1 MAGQEPEADP
11 NLFADAELMEFSG
24 GEPLRALEEYRRLA
38 ASPNPAIR
46 AGALVREA
54 RVLRNTGRERESR
67 AVYSVLAGIRGVT
80 VGGAPADLAA
90 RCALGDP
97 SIKEDLLRGKWALT
111 RGQFEFYWSQAAD
124 GARLPRSAPP
134 AGSAALTEAAVLAGQ
149 SAEGSGSGQR
159 TAWIGGEPFFL
170 LWRNGTV
177 LVTKPGRF
185 IERIG
190 AGIGDGIGEDL
201 APGAS
206 LRVAAADADGH
217 IVYGQRSSPGSS
229 PSRGVVR
236 AAAETQLP
244 WTLYLSSAQQAES
257 ANLAAGQRFL
267 LFGTSAM
274 VAFMLLAA
282 YFIAR
287 AMRRE
292 AETARMQSDFVS
304 AVSHEFRSPLTSL
317 RQLSEMLAQGRV
329 PAGERRQLYYETL
342 VRETTRLQRLVEG
355 LLHFGRMEAGARPYR
370 FEELDAGK
378 LVERV
383 VSEMMPQAAGLGRRI
398 EASGAGEPCLI
409 EADQEA
415 IAVALRNLLDNALK
429 YSPGEP
435 VVWVE
440 WEARDIGM
448 RRAVAIRVRDKGLGI
463 AAPERKAIFRR
474 FVRGAAAQ
482 ATNSKG
488 SGLGLAMVQHIVA
501 AHGGRI
507 LVASQPGVGS
517 EFTMLLPQ
525 ASLGAHNASLCA
537 RPL

>member
-1 MAGQEPEADP
+1 M
-11 NLFADAELMEFSG
+11 
-24 GEPLRALEEYRRLA
+24 
-38 ASPNPAIR
+38 
-46 AGALVREA
+46 
-54 RVLRNTGRERESR
+54 
-67 AVYSVLAGIRGVT
+67 RGVT
-80 VGGAPADLAA
+80 IGGAPADLAA

-97 SIKEDLLRGKWALT
+97 SIKEDLLRGRWALT
-111 RGQFEFYWSQAAD
+111 RGQFKFYWSQTAH
-124 GARLPRSAPP
+124 GAPP
-134 AGSAALTEAAVLAGQ
+134 PESVALAEAAALAGQ
-149 SAEGSGSGQR
+149 SADGFGIGQR
-159 TAWIGGEPFFL
+159 TAWIRSEPFFL

-185 IERIG
+185 I
-190 AGIGDGIGEDL
+190 AGIGEGIGEGVT
-201 APGAS
+201 PEAS

-217 IVYGQRSSPGSS
+217 IVYGQRSSPGNSS
-229 PSRGVVR
+229 ARAVVR
-236 AAAETQLP
+236 AAGETQLP
-244 WTLYLSSAQQAES
+244 WTLYLSSPPVGSAQPARGVVRDFIQNP
-257 ANLAAGQRFL
+257 NLAAGQRFL

-274 VAFMLLAA
+274 VAFMLLGA

-317 RQLSEMLAQGRV
+317 RQLSEMLAEGRV
-329 PAGERRQLYYETL
+329 PAGERRQLYYETM

-383 VSEMMPQAAGLGRRI
+383 VSEMTPQAAGLGRRI
-398 EASGAGEPCLI
+398 EASGGDQPCLI

-415 IAVALRNLLDNALK
+415 ITVALRNLLDNALK

-440 WEARDIGM
+440 WEARD
-448 RRAVAIRVRDKGLGI
+448 RAVAIRVRDKGLGI

-507 LVASQPGVGS
+507 QVASQPGLGS
-517 EFTMLLPQ
+517 EFTILLPQ
-525 ASLGAHNASLCA
+525 A